1 MKKLTKE
8 QIKMLHSALVERFGG
23 QDGLRDEGM
32 LDSALNTPFQTFSG
46 SELYPDLL
54 SKAARLAFGL
64 IANHPFIDGNKRIG
78 THAMLIFLLLN
89 NVELEYDDDD
99 LISLKTALKRENEII
114 APIAASSL
122 LTVRQ
127 QVKENLVKMTE

>member
-1 MKKLTKE
+1 
-8 QIKMLHSALVERFGG
+8 MLHSALVERFGG

-78 THAMLIFLLLN
+78 THAMLIFLRLN
-89 NVELEYDDDD
+89 NVELEYDDDN
-99 LISLKTALKRENEII
+99 LIALILKTAAGENDDKTILEWLKNNI
-114 APIAASSL
+114 
-122 LTVRQ
+122 V
-127 QVKENLVKMTE
+127 

>member
-8 QIKMLHSALVERFGG
+8 QIKMLHTALIERYGG
-23 QDGLRDEGM
+23 EDGLRDEGM
-32 LDSALNTPFQTFSG
+32 LDSALNAPFQTFSG

-78 THAMLIFLLLN
+78 THAMLIFLRLN
-89 NVELEYDDDD
+89 LVTLEYDDEELITLILETAAGKNDD
-99 LISLKTALKRENEII
+99 KTILEWLKNHI
-114 APIAASSL
+114 
-122 LTVRQ
+122 V
-127 QVKENLVKMTE
+127 

>member
-64 IANHPFIDGNKRIG
+64 IADHPFIDGNKRIG
-78 THAMLIFLLLN
+78 THAMLIFLRLN

-99 LISLKTALKRENEII
+99 LIALILGTAAGENDDKTILEWLKNHI
-114 APIAASSL
+114 
-122 LTVRQ
+122 V
-127 QVKENLVKMTE
+127 

>member
-8 QIKMLHSALVERFGG
+8 QIIMLHSALLERFGG
-23 QDGLRDEGM
+23 QDGLRDDGM

-64 IANHPFIDGNKRIG
+64 IANHSFIDGNKRIG
-78 THAMLIFLLLN
+78 THAMLIFLRLN
-89 NVELEYDDDD
+89 NVGLEYDDDD
-99 LISLKTALKRENEII
+99 LIALILRTAAGENDDKTILDWLKKHI
-114 APIAASSL
+114 
-122 LTVRQ
+122 V
-127 QVKENLVKMTE
+127 

>member
-8 QIKMLHSALVERFGG
+8 QIKMLHSALVERYGG

-32 LDSALNTPFQTFSG
+32 LDSALNAPFQTFSG

-78 THAMLIFLLLN
+78 THAMLIFLKLN

-99 LISLKTALKRENEII
+99 LIALILGTASGANDDKTILEWLKKHI
-114 APIAASSL
+114 
-122 LTVRQ
+122 V
-127 QVKENLVKMTE
+127 

>member
-78 THAMLIFLLLN
+78 THAMLVFLRLN

-99 LISLKTALKRENEII
+99 LITLILGTAAGEYDDKTILEWLKKHI
-114 APIAASSL
+114 
-122 LTVRQ
+122 V
-127 QVKENLVKMTE
+127 

>member
-78 THAMLIFLLLN
+78 THAMLIFLRLN
-89 NVELEYDDDD
+89 NIELEYDDDE
-99 LISLKTALKRENEII
+99 LIALILGTAAGDNDDRTILEWLKKHI
-114 APIAASSL
+114 
-122 LTVRQ
+122 V
-127 QVKENLVKMTE
+127 

>member
-78 THAMLIFLLLN
+78 THAMLIFLRLN
-89 NVELEYDDDD
+89 MVTLEYDDEELITLILETAAGENDD
-99 LISLKTALKRENEII
+99 KAILEWLKNHIT
-114 APIAASSL
+114 
-122 LTVRQ
+122 
-127 QVKENLVKMTE
+127 

>member
-78 THAMLIFLLLN
+78 AHAMLIFLRLN
-89 NVELEYDDDD
+89 NVEIEYDDDD
-99 LISLKTALKRENEII
+99 LIALILGTAAGEYDDKTILEWLKKHI
-114 APIAASSL
+114 
-122 LTVRQ
+122 V
-127 QVKENLVKMTE
+127 

>member
-8 QIKMLHSALVERFGG
+8 QIIMLHSALVERFGG

-78 THAMLIFLLLN
+78 THAMLIFLRLN
-89 NVELEYDDDD
+89 NIELEYDDDD
-99 LISLKTALKRENEII
+99 LITLILGTAAGENDDKTILEWLKKHII
-114 APIAASSL
+114 
-122 LTVRQ
+122 
-127 QVKENLVKMTE
+127 

>member
-8 QIKMLHSALVERFGG
+8 QIKMLHTALIERYGG
-23 QDGLRDEGM
+23 EDGLRDEGM
-32 LDSALNTPFQTFSG
+32 LDSALNAPFQTFSG

-78 THAMLIFLLLN
+78 THAMLIFLRLN
-89 NVELEYDDDD
+89 MVVLEYDDEELITLILETAAGKNDD
-99 LISLKTALKRENEII
+99 KIILEWLKKHI
-114 APIAASSL
+114 
-122 LTVRQ
+122 V
-127 QVKENLVKMTE
+127 

>member
-78 THAMLIFLLLN
+78 THAMLIFLRLN
-89 NVELEYDDDD
+89 NIELEYDDDD
-99 LISLKTALKRENEII
+99 LIALILKTAAGENDDKTIIEWLKKHII
-114 APIAASSL
+114 
-122 LTVRQ
+122 
-127 QVKENLVKMTE
+127 

>member
-78 THAMLIFLLLN
+78 THAMLVFLRLN

-99 LISLKTALKRENEII
+99 LIALILKTAAGENDDKTILEWLKKHI
-114 APIAASSL
+114 
-122 LTVRQ
+122 V
-127 QVKENLVKMTE
+127 

>member
-23 QDGLRDEGM
+23 RDGLCDEGM

-78 THAMLIFLLLN
+78 THAMLIFLRLN

-99 LISLKTALKRENEII
+99 LIALILKTAAGENDDKTILEWLKNHI
-114 APIAASSL
+114 
-122 LTVRQ
+122 V
-127 QVKENLVKMTE
+127 

>member
-78 THAMLIFLLLN
+78 THAMLVFLRLN

-99 LISLKTALKRENEII
+99 LIALILGTAAGEYDEKIILEWLKKHI
-114 APIAASSL
+114 
-122 LTVRQ
+122 V
-127 QVKENLVKMTE
+127 

>member
-8 QIKMLHSALVERFGG
+8 QIKMLHSALMERFGG

-78 THAMLIFLLLN
+78 THAMLIFLRLN

-99 LISLKTALKRENEII
+99 LIALILRTAAGENDDKTILDWLKKHI
-114 APIAASSL
+114 
-122 LTVRQ
+122 V
-127 QVKENLVKMTE
+127 

>member
-78 THAMLIFLLLN
+78 THAMLIFLRLN
-89 NVELEYDDDD
+89 NVELEYDDDN
-99 LISLKTALKRENEII
+99 LIALILKTAAGENDDKTILEWLKNNI
-114 APIAASSL
+114 
-122 LTVRQ
+122 V
-127 QVKENLVKMTE
+127 

>member
-8 QIKMLHSALVERFGG
+8 QIKMLHSVLVERFGG

-78 THAMLIFLLLN
+78 THAMLIFLRLN

-99 LISLKTALKRENEII
+99 LIALILRTAAGENDDKTILEWLKKHI
-114 APIAASSL
+114 S
-122 LTVRQ
+122 
-127 QVKENLVKMTE
+127 

>member
-8 QIKMLHSALVERFGG
+8 QIKTLHSALVERFGG

-78 THAMLIFLLLN
+78 THAMLIFLRLN
-89 NVELEYDDDD
+89 NVEIEYDDDD
-99 LISLKTALKRENEII
+99 LIALILGTAAGEYDDKIILEWLKKHI
-114 APIAASSL
+114 
-122 LTVRQ
+122 V
-127 QVKENLVKMTE
+127 

>member
-64 IANHPFIDGNKRIG
+64 IADHPFIDGNKRIG
-78 THAMLIFLLLN
+78 THAMLIFLRLN

-99 LISLKTALKRENEII
+99 LIALILGTAAGENDDKTILAWLKNHI
-114 APIAASSL
+114 
-122 LTVRQ
+122 V
-127 QVKENLVKMTE
+127 

>member
-23 QDGLRDEGM
+23 LDGLRDEGM

-78 THAMLIFLLLN
+78 THAMLIFLRLN

-99 LISLKTALKRENEII
+99 LIALILKTAAGENDDKTILEWLKKHII
-114 APIAASSL
+114 
-122 LTVRQ
+122 
-127 QVKENLVKMTE
+127 

>member
-8 QIKMLHSALVERFGG
+8 QIKMLHSALVERYGG

-32 LDSALNTPFQTFSG
+32 LDSALNAPFQTFSG

-78 THAMLIFLLLN
+78 THVMLIFLRLN
-89 NVELEYDDDD
+89 NVELEYDDDE
-99 LISLKTALKRENEII
+99 LIALILGTAAGENDDKTILEWLKNHI
-114 APIAASSL
+114 
-122 LTVRQ
+122 V
-127 QVKENLVKMTE
+127 

>member
-32 LDSALNTPFQTFSG
+32 LDSAINTPFQTFSG

-78 THAMLIFLLLN
+78 THAMLVFLRLN

-99 LISLKTALKRENEII
+99 LIKGHSITQCMNVLLCYFGLKAHFLCLK
-114 APIAASSL
+114 
-122 LTVRQ
+122 
-127 QVKENLVKMTE
+127 

>member
-32 LDSALNTPFQTFSG
+32 LDSALNTPFQAFSG

-54 SKAARLAFGL
+54 SKAARLACTF
-64 IANHPFIDGNKRIG
+64 ATVK
-78 THAMLIFLLLN
+78 
-89 NVELEYDDDD
+89 
-99 LISLKTALKRENEII
+99 SLQVAL
-114 APIAASSL
+114 
-122 LTVRQ
+122 
-127 QVKENLVKMTE
+127 

>member
-8 QIKMLHSALVERFGG
+8 QIKMLHSAIVERFGG

-78 THAMLIFLLLN
+78 THAMLIFLRLN
-89 NVELEYDDDD
+89 NIELEYDDDD
-99 LISLKTALKRENEII
+99 LIALILKTAAGENDDKTIIEWLKKHII
-114 APIAASSL
+114 
-122 LTVRQ
+122 
-127 QVKENLVKMTE
+127 

>member
-23 QDGLRDEGM
+23 QDGLRDEGV

-46 SELYPDLL
+46 SEFYPDLL

-99 LISLKTALKRENEII
+99 LISLILGTATGEYDDKTILEWLKNHI
-114 APIAASSL
+114 A
-122 LTVRQ
+122 
-127 QVKENLVKMTE
+127 

>member
-78 THAMLIFLLLN
+78 THAMLIFLRLN
-89 NVELEYDDDD
+89 NVEIEYDDDD
-99 LISLKTALKRENEII
+99 LIALILKTAAGENDDKTILEWLKKHI
-114 APIAASSL
+114 
-122 LTVRQ
+122 V
-127 QVKENLVKMTE
+127 

>member
-8 QIKMLHSALVERFGG
+8 QIKMLHTALIERYGG
-23 QDGLRDEGM
+23 EDGLRDEGM
-32 LDSALNTPFQTFSG
+32 LDSALNAPFQTFSG

-78 THAMLIFLLLN
+78 THAMLIFLRLN

-99 LISLKTALKRENEII
+99 LIALILGTAAGENDDKTILEWLKNHI
-114 APIAASSL
+114 
-122 LTVRQ
+122 V
-127 QVKENLVKMTE
+127 

>member
-23 QDGLRDEGM
+23 QDGLCDEGM

-46 SELYPDLL
+46 NELYPDLI

-64 IANHPFIDGNKRIG
+64 ITDHPFIDGNKRIG
-78 THAMLIFLLLN
+78 THAMLIFLRLN

-99 LISLKTALKRENEII
+99 LIALILGTAAGEYDDKIILEWLKKHI
-114 APIAASSL
+114 
-122 LTVRQ
+122 V
-127 QVKENLVKMTE
+127 

>member
-8 QIKMLHSALVERFGG
+8 QIKMLHSALVERYGG

-32 LDSALNTPFQTFSG
+32 LYSALNAPFQTFSG
-46 SELYPDLL
+46 SELNPDLL

-78 THAMLIFLLLN
+78 THAILIFLRLN
-89 NVELEYDDDD
+89 NVELEYDDDE
-99 LISLKTALKRENEII
+99 LIALILGMAAGENGDKTILEWLKKHI
-114 APIAASSL
+114 
-122 LTVRQ
+122 V
-127 QVKENLVKMTE
+127 

>member
-64 IANHPFIDGNKRIG
+64 IADHPFIDGNKRIG
-78 THAMLIFLLLN
+78 THAMLIFLRLN

-99 LISLKTALKRENEII
+99 LITLILGTAAGENDDKTILEWLKNHI
-114 APIAASSL
+114 
-122 LTVRQ
+122 V
-127 QVKENLVKMTE
+127 